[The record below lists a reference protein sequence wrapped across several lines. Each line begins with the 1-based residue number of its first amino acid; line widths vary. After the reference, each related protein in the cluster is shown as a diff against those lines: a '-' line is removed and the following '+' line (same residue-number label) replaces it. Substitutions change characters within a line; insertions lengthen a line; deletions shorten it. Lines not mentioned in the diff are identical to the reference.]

1 MQKQKIGK
9 ISIFNS
15 LDVKLKFLMS
25 WIELTQF
32 SVESSWIELK
42 IWATQLELSWK
53 CEQFNFELSR
63 IQNVNLKL
71 NLMISLLL
79 ESIHSVVKDSEAKE
93 SSDMLIVEE
102 INTFFIMFLMKVS
115 SFLSCYLQKKT
126 FSHSFYSSK
135 WWFHVNER
143 WRLEKQ
149 KCWSCSESSFLTSD
163 LKSCKYSR

>member
-32 SVESSWIELK
+32 SVESSWIEL
-42 IWATQLELSWK
+42 
-53 CEQFNFELSR
+53 SR
-63 IQNVNLKL
+63 IQNVNSKL

-102 INTFFIMFLMKVS
+102 INTFFITSLMKVS

-126 FSHSFYSSK
+126 FSHCFYSSK

-149 KCWSCSESSFLTSD
+149 KCWSCSESSSLTSD
-163 LKSCKYSR
+163 LKSCKYSRW